1 MISNQFTLSFPLTGA
16 MGEMAP
22 VGAMAPGDAAL
33 TVEAAGVGAGSAALA
48 VEAAFENRED
58 GA

>member
-1 MISNQFTLSFPLTGA
+1 

-22 VGAMAPGDAAL
+22 VGATAPGDAAL